1 MFPETRSG
9 EHRAWVG
16 RRSTTIGHQW
26 AATRPVRNAY
36 DSAMADHRPP
46 NELPA
51 DAEMLDTVRAH
62 ADELLDGTIAMRRTL
77 HEWPE
82 LGNDLPITRDLVLES
97 LEDLPLSVTTH
108 ESTSGVTA
116 LLEGSQPGPT
126 ILLRGDMDALPM
138 PEDTGLDFASHVD
151 GCMHACGHDT
161 HTAMLASAARLLS
174 ERRDDIAGRVLFMF
188 QPGEEGHH
196 GAKYMLDE
204 GLPDVPT
211 LSDGSDSPVDAAF
224 ALHITSALP
233 SGWISGRPGPVM
245 ASADTMMIRV
255 TGRGGHASEPHRAL
269 DPIPVACE
277 IVQALQTM
285 ITRSIDVFDPSVVTV
300 GRISAG
306 TTNNVIPEVAEI
318 EGTIRA
324 TSEQTRAKVHDG
336 IRRVAEGV
344 TAAHGCDVDV
354 DVVFGYPVTINDD
367 VFAGFGLDL
376 AHDLVGERRTVALP
390 HPVMGAEDFSYVLQN
405 VPGAMLFLG
414 GTPAGDNPATAAPN
428 HSNRVMFDEPA
439 MATGTAMYAAAA
451 LRHLAPG

>member
-1 MFPETRSG
+1 M
-9 EHRAWVG
+9 
-16 RRSTTIGHQW
+16 TTIGG
-26 AATRPVRNAY
+26 NAY
-36 DSAMADHRPP
+36 HAAMTDSPP
-46 NELPA
+46 PDER
-51 DAEMLDTVRAH
+51 MLESVKAQARD
-62 ADELLDGTIAMRRTL
+62 LLDDTIALRRKL

-82 LGNDLPITRDLVLES
+82 LGNELPITRDRVLES
-97 LEDLPLSVTTH
+97 LDGLPLTVTTH
-108 ESTSGVTA
+108 ESTSGIVA
-116 LLEGSQPGPT
+116 LLEGSRPGPT
-126 ILLRGDMDALPM
+126 MLLRGDMDALPM

-161 HTAMLASAARLLS
+161 HTAMLSSAARLLS
-174 ERRDDIAGRVLFMF
+174 SRRDEIAGRVLFMF

-196 GAKYMLDE
+196 GARFMLDE
-204 GLPDVPT
+204 GLLDVPD
-211 LSDGSDSPVDAAF
+211 LADGTPSPVDAAF

-233 SGWISGRPGPVM
+233 SGWVSGRGGPVM
-245 ASADTMMIRV
+245 ASADTMTIRV

-324 TSEQTRAKVHDG
+324 TSERTRAKVHDG

-344 TAAHGCDVDV
+344 AAAHGCDVGIDIV
-354 DVVFGYPVTINDD
+354 HGYPVTRNDD
-367 VFAGFGLDL
+367 EFAEFSLEL
-376 AHDLVGERRTVALP
+376 ARDLVGSDATVRLP

-405 VPGAMLFLG
+405 VPGAMMFLG
-414 GTPAGDNPATAAPN
+414 GTPEGLNPATAPPN

-439 MATGTAMYAAAA
+439 MAVGTALYASAA
-451 LRHLAPG
+451 LRHLSPA

>member
-1 MFPETRSG
+1 MSERTEVP
-9 EHRAWVG
+9 
-16 RRSTTIGHQW
+16 
-26 AATRPVRNAY
+26 
-36 DSAMADHRPP
+36 
-46 NELPA
+46 
-51 DAEMLDTVRAH
+51 DAELISSVRAH
-62 ADELLDGTIAMRRTL
+62 AGELLDRTVSLRRAL

-82 LGNDLPITRDLVLES
+82 LGNELPITRDRVLES
-97 LEDLPLSVTTH
+97 LEGLPLAITTH
-108 ESTSGVTA
+108 ESTSGIVA

-161 HTAMLASAARLLS
+161 HTAMLSSAARLLS
-174 ERRDDIAGRVLFMF
+174 ERRDDLAGRVLFMF

-196 GAKYMLDE
+196 GARFMLDE
-204 GLPDVPT
+204 GLLDVPT
-211 LSDGSDSPVDAAF
+211 LSDGSASPVDAAF

-233 SGWISGRPGPVM
+233 SGWVSSRGGPVM
-245 ASADTMMIRV
+245 ASADTMSIRV
-255 TGRGGHASEPHRAL
+255 VGRGGHASEPHRAL

-324 TSEQTRAKVHDG
+324 TSERTRAKVHDG

-344 TAAHGCDVDV
+344 AAAHGCDCTIEIVR
-354 DVVFGYPVTINDD
+354 GYPVTSNDD
-367 VFAGFGLDL
+367 QFADFALDM
-376 AHDLVGERRTVALP
+376 ARAVAGDDHVVRLP

-405 VPGAMLFLG
+405 VPGAMMFLG
-414 GTPAGDNPATAAPN
+414 GTPQGMNPATAAPN

-439 MATGTAMYAAAA
+439 MATGIALYATAA
-451 LRHLAPG
+451 LRHLAPA